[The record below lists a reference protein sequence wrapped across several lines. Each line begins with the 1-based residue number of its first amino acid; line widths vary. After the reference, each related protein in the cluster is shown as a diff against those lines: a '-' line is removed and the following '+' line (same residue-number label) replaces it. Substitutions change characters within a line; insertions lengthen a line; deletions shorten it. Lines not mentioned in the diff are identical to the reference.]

1 MLNMHVNHVEVLI
14 GCPINFL
21 CSDGSGVYNNKAVKE
36 ICNCCG
42 IHHEMTNVY
51 TPQENGIAEQMNRT
65 IKEMALCML
74 VELGLPK
81 TNWAKVCKYVAP
93 IINRT
98 PTSALNSDITPH
110 RAFTGIKPS
119 VAHIRPF
126 GCKAHVHI
134 PKKKCTKFNAKSLEC
149 VLLGYCEH
157 KRTYRLLHKPTGRI
171 IKSRDVVFD
180 EGNLDGVPT
189 QIVITTEPV
198 FPSETNRDH
207 SSPHPTIELPDS
219 DDIPRPSR
227 HVTVEEVPD
236 EGNAPAPVQAAVEDV
251 KFELDAPPPPQAPQ
265 APAAHVPGPYLQP
278 IPAPE
283 VRCSGHTQTATK
295 PFILSELQPPSK
307 HYCSHQTGGTARC

>member
-1 MLNMHVNHVEVLI
+1 MLNVHVNCVEVLI
-14 GCPINFL
+14 GYPINFL
-21 CSDGSGVYNNKAVKE
+21 CSDGSGEYNNKAVKE
-36 ICNCCG
+36 ICNCRG

-51 TPQENGIAEQMNRT
+51 MPQENGITEQMNRT

-81 TNWAKVCKYVAP
+81 TNWAKACKYVAP
-93 IINRT
+93 IINCM
-98 PTSALNSDITPH
+98 PTSALNGDVTLH
-110 RAFTGIKPS
+110 GAFTGIKVS
-119 VAHIRPF
+119 VIHPF

-134 PKKKCTKFNAKSLEC
+134 PKKKCTKFNAKLLEC

-157 KRTYRLLHKPTGRI
+157 KRAYRLLHKPTGRI

-189 QIVITTEPV
+189 QIVVTTEPV

-219 DDIPRPSR
+219 DNIPCPSR

-236 EGNAPAPVQAAVEDV
+236 EGDTPAPAQAAVEDV
-251 KFELDAPPPPQAPQ
+251 KFRLDAPPPPQAPEPHRQ
-265 APAAHVPGPYLQP
+265 TPAARVPGPYLQP

-283 VRCSGHTQTATK
+283 V
-295 PFILSELQPPSK
+295 
-307 HYCSHQTGGTARC
+307 